1 MARACDNAR
10 AMKRLSTLFLVVL
23 FALPLAAANV
33 RQRLVAAPSTIT
45 IGGLFT
51 LTGDGSTLG
60 LASEAALDLAAR
72 DINAE
77 FNALQLPYRVE
88 TIVND
93 TAHLPETAA
102 AELAQLD
109 ARGATYVIGPQSSAE
124 AAALV
129 DYVNAHNIM
138 LISQGSTASSLAIA
152 GDNLFRLAPNDKLEG
167 AAIAALMRGGRH
179 RHARAD
185 LADRRRQHRAP
196 QLTTKSFTALGGT
209 VLAGVSYDT
218 TTTDFNSVVNSLNM
232 SVRNARN
239 ANPNAHV
246 AVYIA
251 AFDEAVSILDLARVS
266 TDLGAVH
273 WYGGDGVT
281 QSQALLAN
289 ATIAHF
295 GATIALTAPSV
306 GLDETTRDRWE
317 PLSAEINARIGFDP
331 DAYALSVYDAAWVA
345 ALSAVE
351 SRNLPQLRR
360 ASFVRN
366 VQRYWGVTGPTA
378 LDDAGDRKISNFDF
392 WTMKETNGQ
401 VEWQRTAEYAG
412 GHVSH

>member
-1 MARACDNAR
+1 
-10 AMKRLSTLFLVVL
+10 MKRLAILLP
-23 FALPLAAANV
+23 ALLLATPLAAANV
-33 RQRLVAAPSTIT
+33 RQRLVVAPTTIT

-51 LTGDGSTLG
+51 LNGDGSTLG
-60 LASEAALDLAAR
+60 IASRAALDLAAR
-72 DINAE
+72 DINLE
-77 FNALQLPYRVE
+77 FDALQLPYHVE
-88 TIVND
+88 TVIKD
-93 TAHLPETAA
+93 TVHSPETAGYD
-102 AELAQLD
+102 LVQLD
-109 ARGATYVIGPQSSAE
+109 NRGATYVIGPQSSAE
-124 AAALV
+124 AAFLV
-129 DYVNAHNIM
+129 DYVNAHNII

-167 AAIAALMRGGRH
+167 AAIAALM
-179 RHARAD
+179 HADGVDTLVPIWRTDAGNVG
-185 LADRRRQHRAP
+185 LRNSTA
-196 QLTTKSFTALGGT
+196 KSFAALGGT
-209 VLAGVSYDT
+209 VLAGVSYDAS
-218 TTTDFNSVVNSLNM
+218 TTDYTSVVNSLNT

-246 AVYIA
+246 AVYLA
-251 AFDEAVSILDLARVS
+251 AFDEAVSVLEPARVS
-266 TDLGAVH
+266 TDLGAVR

-295 GATIALTAPSV
+295 GATIALTAPNV

-317 PLSAEINARIGFDP
+317 PLSAEIKASIGFDP

-351 SRNLPQLRR
+351 SRNMPQLRR

-392 WTMKETNGQ
+392 WTMKETNGT
-401 VEWQRTAEYAG
+401 VEWLRTAQYAG
-412 GHVSH
+412 GHVSR

>member
-1 MARACDNAR
+1 
-10 AMKRLSTLFLVVL
+10 MKRLSTLLLVTL
-23 FALPLAAANV
+23 LATPLAAASV

-77 FNALQLPYRVE
+77 FDALQLPYRVE
-88 TIVND
+88 TVVKD
-93 TAHLPETAA
+93 TAHLPATAA
-102 AELAQLD
+102 TELAELD

-129 DYVNAHNIM
+129 DYVNAHNII

-167 AAIAALMRGGRH
+167 AAIAALMRSEGVDTLVPIWRTDAGNIGLH
-179 RHARAD
+179 NS
-185 LADRRRQHRAP
+185 
-196 QLTTKSFTALGGT
+196 TTKSFTALGGT

-232 SVRNARN
+232 SVRDARN

-251 AFDEAVSILDLARVS
+251 AFDEAVSILDLSRVS

-295 GATIALTAPSV
+295 GSTIALTAPSV

-317 PLSAEINARIGFDP
+317 PLSAEINASIGFNP

-392 WTMKETNGQ
+392 WTMKEKNGD
-401 VEWQRTAEYAG
+401 VEWLRTAQYAG